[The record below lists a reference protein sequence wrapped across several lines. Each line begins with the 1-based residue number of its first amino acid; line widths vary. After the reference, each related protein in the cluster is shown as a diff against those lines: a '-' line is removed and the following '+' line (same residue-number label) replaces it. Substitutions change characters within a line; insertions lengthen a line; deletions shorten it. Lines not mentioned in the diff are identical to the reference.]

1 MPDWIRQ
8 IVQAYVRFIRH
19 ISRWKFKWNR
29 FVLWPYQ
36 VLGNLSFDPTVR
48 FYVPLRCD
56 GDGKVTIASGTKLGA
71 RTAMRI
77 GNGAVLLQA
86 RSPESRI
93 HIGEK
98 CFFSNNVSVIAV
110 ESIEIGNHCL
120 IGDMVTII
128 DSDFHGIA
136 PDKRQSETV
145 LSQPVK
151 IEDHVWLGSRVI
163 VQKGVTI
170 GANSIVTPNAV
181 VVSSIPPNTI
191 AGGVP
196 ARIIR
201 DLIQ

>member
-1 MPDWIRQ
+1 MPDWIRRA
-8 IVQAYVRFIRH
+8 VGSYVRFVKH
-19 ISRWKFKWNR
+19 ISRWKFKWNK

-36 VLGNLSFDPTVR
+36 VLGKLNFDPTVR

-56 GDGKVTIASGTKLGA
+56 GEGKVIIAAGTKLGA
-71 RTAMRI
+71 RTAMRM

-86 RSPESRI
+86 RSKESCIRI
-93 HIGEK
+93 GAS

-110 ESIEIGNHCL
+110 ESVEIGDHCL

-136 PDKRQSETV
+136 PGRGRSESV
-145 LSQPVK
+145 LSEPVK
-151 IEDHVWLGSRVI
+151 IENGVWLGSRVI

-170 GANSIVTPNAV
+170 GAHSIVTPNAV

-196 ARIIR
+196 AQVIR
-201 DLIQ
+201 NL